1 MEKCLLF
8 EKLEASLAYC
18 SVSYDDQLP
27 HIQVFVGFT
36 VCHFLCKNN
45 IGNIGKGKQ
54 ECFGTTKKDRTVWQ
68 PWIVRL
74 GGGSAGY
81 QLPPNVSTINSWVLS
96 ICSDLTYFT
105 LEWITIFWWCF
116 VSKYFSNYFF
126 ILVYCSIYLKTEMQ
140 WLKAF
145 TIQR

>member
-54 ECFGTTKKDRTVWQ
+54 ECFGTTET
-68 PWIVRL
+68 
-74 GGGSAGY
+74 
-81 QLPPNVSTINSWVLS
+81 
-96 ICSDLTYFT
+96 
-105 LEWITIFWWCF
+105 
-116 VSKYFSNYFF
+116 
-126 ILVYCSIYLKTEMQ
+126 
-140 WLKAF
+140 
-145 TIQR
+145 